1 MKQTFKTLTA
11 AFALSSALSNQ
22 TLAQG
27 SHHSGI
33 TPDECTDLM
42 TSGEASWY
50 GDEVAVGRDKHGK
63 LIFNDTASGEPF
75 NPDLL
80 TAAYPVDGYMGEY
93 FLVATRSREVIV
105 RINDIGPSRTNPD
118 TKDRVIDLSEAAAR
132 RLGMKGVAN
141 VRVYRCS

>member
-1 MKQTFKTLTA
+1 
-11 AFALSSALSNQ
+11 
-22 TLAQG
+22 
-27 SHHSGI
+27 
-33 TPDECTDLM
+33 
-42 TSGEASWY
+42 
-50 GDEVAVGRDKHGK
+50 
-63 LIFNDTASGEPF
+63 
-75 NPDLL
+75 
-80 TAAYPVDGYMGEY
+80 MGEY